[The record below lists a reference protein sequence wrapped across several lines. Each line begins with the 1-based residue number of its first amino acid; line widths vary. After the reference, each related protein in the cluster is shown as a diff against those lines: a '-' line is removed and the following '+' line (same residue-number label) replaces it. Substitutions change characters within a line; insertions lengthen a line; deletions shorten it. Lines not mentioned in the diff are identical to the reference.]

1 MFEQNINQCSSSN
14 EKNLILSFS
23 LLMRLFE
30 WCHEDAKDDVAMHK
44 AMEKLVAFSDGVN
57 PLTIDVYDC
66 VISGANDGQES
77 DKSEDIADDNDMK
90 AAYDLGCQQAENG
103 MDLSMTDYS
112 DVGLLIASEKNNGYG
127 ASNAE
132 LEQFWNGYNGEPLK
146 QGCFTE
152 LDINDAV
159 NKVNHCY
166 HNNELVN
173 SPKMSFDKGF
183 KQHDLRQ
190 QPTVITINGDEVPYC
205 NDCAGEM
212 LDSDTLQEIQ
222 NIINVGKF

>member
-44 AMEKLVAFSDGVN
+44 AMEKLVAFNDGVN

-66 VISGANDGQES
+66 VVAGANDGQES
-77 DKSEDIADDNDMK
+77 DKNMGTEENNNQENQIDD
-90 AAYDLGCQQAENG
+90 Y
-103 MDLSMTDYS
+103 
-112 DVGLLIASEKNNGYG
+112 I
-127 ASNAE
+127 
-132 LEQFWNGYNGEPLK
+132 EPMK

-152 LDINDAV
+152 LDINDAI

-166 HNNELVN
+166 HHNELVN
-173 SPKMSFDKGF
+173 APKMTFDKGF

-205 NDCAGEM
+205 NNCSGDM
-212 LDSDTLQEIQ
+212 LDTDTLQEIQ
-222 NIINVGKF
+222 NIINAGKF